1 MRMIGLMNVFILLGL
16 CLASIALS
24 QEWMNT
30 QLRKKRG
37 NMTENA
43 SNALF
48 SEIGNEKMS
57 TLEVTKKAVKA
68 DFMTAFHFP
77 NRSNC
82 IMLVITI
89 ETKASV
95 RPFRSSLEERFVKE
109 TTVDSPRITSQSERR
124 VHLRKA

>member
-1 MRMIGLMNVFILLGL
+1 MVGRLNTFLPLEL

-37 NMTENA
+37 SMTENA
-43 SNALF
+43 SNTLL
-48 SEIGNEKMS
+48 SEMGNEKMS
-57 TLEVTKKAVKA
+57 TLEVTKKAVRA
-68 DFMTAFHFP
+68 DLMTAFHLP

-82 IMLVITI
+82 IMPVITI

-95 RPFRSSLEERFVKE
+95 RPFRNSLEESFAKE
-109 TTVDSPRITSQSERR
+109 TVIDSPRITSQSGRR
-124 VHLRKA
+124 VHLRRA